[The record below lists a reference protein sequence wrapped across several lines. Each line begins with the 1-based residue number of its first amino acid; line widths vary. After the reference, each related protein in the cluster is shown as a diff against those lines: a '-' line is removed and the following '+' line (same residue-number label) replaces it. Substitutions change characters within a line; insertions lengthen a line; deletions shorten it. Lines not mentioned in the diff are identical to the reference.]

1 MTHPIRGL
9 VLAGC
14 LLGFLAG
21 AAQAAEQHVKP
32 MQNFAKNT
40 VKQWI
45 SESVMISAIKA
56 QNDRYA
62 NITQSQI
69 DSMDIQWR
77 TETVLSRKPL
87 ITQVSSNP
95 LSKRLMELKAATK
108 GVVTEIFVM
117 DNRGMNVAISDV
129 TSDYWQGDED
139 KWQKTFLAGAGTVF
153 VDAVEHDA
161 STDSFQSQLSM
172 SITDPATGQVIGAI
186 TVGINV
192 DRLNAVGL

>member
-1 MTHPIRGL
+1 MTHPFRGL

-14 LLGFLAG
+14 FLGLLTG
-21 AAQAAEQHVKP
+21 ATQAAEQHVEP
-32 MQNFAKNT
+32 MKNFANAT

-45 SESVMISAIKA
+45 SEPVMISAIKA

-62 NITQSQI
+62 NLTQSQI
-69 DSMDIQWR
+69 DGMDIQWR

-87 ITQVSSNP
+87 INQVSGNP
-95 LSKRLMELKAATK
+95 LSKRLMELKAATN

-139 KWQKTFLAGAGTVF
+139 KWQKTFLVGPGTVF

-172 SITDPATGQVIGAI
+172 SISDPATGQVIGAI
-186 TVGINV
+186 TLGINV

>member
-14 LLGFLAG
+14 LLGFFAG
-21 AAQAAEQHVKP
+21 TAQAAEQHVEP
-32 MQNFAKNT
+32 MENFAKTT

-45 SESVMISAIKA
+45 SEPVLLAAIKA
-56 QNDRYA
+56 QNQRYA

-69 DSMDIQWR
+69 DSLDIQWR

-87 ITQVSSNP
+87 ITEVSGNE
-95 LSKRLMELKAATK
+95 LSKRLKELKAGTK
-108 GVVTEIFVM
+108 GVVTEVFVM
-117 DNRGMNVAISDV
+117 DNRGLNVAISDV

-139 KWQKTFLAGAGTVF
+139 KWQKTFLAGPDVVF

-172 SITDPATGQVIGAI
+172 SIADPATGQVVGAI

>member
-14 LLGFLAG
+14 FLGFLAG
-21 AAQAAEQHVKP
+21 AAQAAEQHVEP
-32 MQNFAKNT
+32 MKNFAKNT
-40 VKQWI
+40 VQQWI
-45 SESVMISAIKA
+45 GEPVMISAIKA

-62 NITQSQI
+62 DLTQSQI

-87 ITQVSSNP
+87 IKQVSGNP
-95 LSKRLMELKAATK
+95 LSARLKELKAATK

-172 SITDPATGQVIGAI
+172 SIADPATGEVIGAI

>member
-1 MTHPIRGL
+1 MTHPIRSL

-14 LLGFLAG
+14 LLGFLTG
-21 AAQAAEQHVKP
+21 VVQAAEPHVQP
-32 MQNFAKNT
+32 MENFGNNT
-40 VKQWI
+40 VKQWL
-45 SESVMISAIKA
+45 SEPVMINAIKA
-56 QNDRYA
+56 QNIRYA
-62 NITQSQI
+62 QLTQAQI

-87 ITQVSSNP
+87 ITQVSGNP

-108 GVVTEIFVM
+108 GVVTEVFVM
-117 DNRGMNVAISDV
+117 DNRGLNVAISDV

-139 KWQKTFLAGAGTVF
+139 KWQKTFLAGAGAVF
-153 VDAVEHDA
+153 IDAVEHDA

-172 SITDPATGQVIGAI
+172 SITDPATGEVIGAI

>member
-9 VLAGC
+9 VLASC
-14 LLGFLAG
+14 LLGFFVG

-32 MQNFAKNT
+32 MKNFANST

-45 SESVMISAIKA
+45 SEPVLIAAIKA
-56 QNDRYA
+56 QNQRYA
-62 NITQSQI
+62 NVTQSQI
-69 DSMDIQWR
+69 DSLDIQWR

-87 ITQVSSNP
+87 INQVSGNE
-95 LSKRLMELKAATK
+95 LSKRLKELKAATK
-108 GVVTEIFVM
+108 GVVTEVFVM
-117 DNRGMNVAISDV
+117 DNRGLNVAISDI

-139 KWQKTFLAGAGTVF
+139 KWQKTFLVGPGTVF

-186 TVGINV
+186 TVGVNV

>member
-1 MTHPIRGL
+1 MTHPIRSL

-14 LLGFLAG
+14 LLGFLTG
-21 AAQAAEQHVKP
+21 VAQAAEPHVKP
-32 MQNFAKNT
+32 MQNFGNNT
-40 VKQWI
+40 VKQWL
-45 SESVMISAIKA
+45 SERVMIDAIKA
-56 QNDRYA
+56 QNTRYA
-62 NITQSQI
+62 QLTQSQI

-87 ITQVSSNP
+87 IKQVSGNQ
-95 LSKRLMELKAATK
+95 LSKRLAELKAATK
-108 GVVTEIFVM
+108 GVVTEVFVM
-117 DNRGMNVAISDV
+117 DNRGLNVAVSDV

-139 KWQKTFLAGAGTVF
+139 KWQKTFLAGPGAVF
-153 VDAVEHDA
+153 IDAVEHDA

>member
-1 MTHPIRGL
+1 MTHPFRGL

-14 LLGFLAG
+14 VLGFLAG

-45 SESVMISAIKA
+45 SEPVMITAIQA
-56 QNDRYA
+56 QNKRYA

-87 ITQVSSNP
+87 IRQVSGTP

-139 KWQKTFLAGAGTVF
+139 KWQKTFLAGAGSVF

-172 SITDPATGQVIGAI
+172 SIADPATGQVIGAI

>member
-14 LLGFLAG
+14 FLGLLSG
-21 AAQAAEQHVKP
+21 ATQAAESHVKP
-32 MQNFAKNT
+32 MQNFANAT

-45 SESVMISAIKA
+45 SEPVMITLIKA

-62 NITQSQI
+62 NLTQSQI

-87 ITQVSSNP
+87 ITQVSGNQ

-108 GVVTEIFVM
+108 GVVTEVFVM

-139 KWQKTFLAGAGTVF
+139 KWQKTFLAGPGTIF